1 MLLQLIVLPKSFW
14 MLDGEKKICSAYNGL
29 LALKYGMEKKPVTK
43 EKRNKVWVCVWII
56 TIFIE
61 LNGKWEW
68 MWILKIMCNYLRPRY
83 TSAVVVFDA
92 AAYTIRIQ
100 RNYWMCVRNFDEQ
113 NASNNK
119 IRFWSKHWKCVI
131 GLCVSLNMCLFEC
144 LSVWF
149 RVGREWDAQKTNLT
163 EHYKFEKHF
172 DCVHSRYFNWT
183 TAPLV
188 IHRQLKREWDTCVER
203 KSVSNERENSEYAH
217 LRRWGN
223 KC

>member
-1 MLLQLIVLPKSFW
+1 MDCWRWNTGWK
-14 MLDGEKKICSAYNGL
+14 
-29 LALKYGMEKKPVTK
+29 KKPVTK

-203 KSVSNERENSEYAH
+203 KSVSNGRENSEYAH